1 MQQKSKLRKKYLKI
15 RKENYF
21 EIDKKFFSPLY
32 KLLKKNIKKKS
43 ILLALYY
50 PSNFELNVLKVL
62 ELKYFSDQM
71 ILLPVAE
78 KNNFMNFYQ
87 WKKNDVLI
95 VNEFGMLEP
104 IKTKPKIPDIIIVPM
119 LAFDKDKFRL
129 GYGKGYYDRYLNKYI
144 KQYKKDIMTVGVAF
158 SFQKHN
164 KLPINKNDVKM
175 NFIFTEKGI
184 YK

>member
-21 EIDKKFFSPLY
+21 EIDKKFFSPLL
-32 KLLKKNIKKKS
+32 KLIKKNIKKKS
-43 ILLALYY
+43 IKIALYY

-62 ELKYFSDQM
+62 ELKYFSDLM
-71 ILLPVAE
+71 TLLPIAE
-78 KNNFMNFYQ
+78 KNNLMNFYQ
-87 WKKNDVLI
+87 WKKNDALT

-104 IKTKPKIPDIIIVPM
+104 IKTKAKIPDIIIVPI

-144 KQYKKDIMTVGVAF
+144 KLHKDIMTVGVAF

-175 NFIFTEKGI
+175 DFILTEKGI
-184 YK
+184 C

>member
-21 EIDKKFFSPLY
+21 EIDKKFFSPLL
-32 KLLKKNIKKKS
+32 KLIKKNIKKKS
-43 ILLALYY
+43 IKIALYY
-50 PSNFELNVLKVL
+50 PSNFELNVLRVL
-62 ELKYFSDQM
+62 ELKYFSDQT
-71 ILLPVAE
+71 ILLPVTE
-78 KNNFMNFYQ
+78 KNSLMKFYP
-87 WKKNDVLI
+87 WKKNEVLT

-104 IKTKPKIPDIIIVPM
+104 LKSKAKIPNVILVPL

-129 GYGKGYYDRYLNKYI
+129 GYGKGFYDRYLNKYI
-144 KQYKKDIMTVGVAF
+144 KQYKDIMTVGVAF

-164 KLPINKNDVKM
+164 KLPINKNDVKLD
-175 NFIFTEKGI
+175 FILTEKGI